1 MSTRSERSTIARIAA
16 NTRWAN
22 EDDRIGATA
31 KARNN
36 SPASIEYWMK
46 KVDPGN
52 EMPRDQRLRR
62 AENAK
67 TAYYQ
72 QRMRAARAAKARKAA
87 GEAAA

>member
-1 MSTRSERSTIARIAA
+1 MATPTERSTIAKIAA
-16 NTRWAN
+16 NTRWSQ
-22 EDDRIGATA
+22 EDDRAAATA

-46 KVDPGN
+46 KVDPDDK
-52 EMPRDQRLRR
+52 MPRAERLKR

-72 QRMRAARAAKARKAA
+72 VRMRAARQAKALKA
-87 GEAAA
+87 GGVS